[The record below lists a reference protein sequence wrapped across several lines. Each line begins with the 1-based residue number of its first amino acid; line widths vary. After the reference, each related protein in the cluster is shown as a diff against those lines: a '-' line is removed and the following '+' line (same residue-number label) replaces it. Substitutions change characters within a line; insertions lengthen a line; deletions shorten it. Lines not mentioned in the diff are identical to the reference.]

1 MARSPRSDST
11 PSLFADQAPRPLAD
25 RLRPRS
31 IDEVVGQDHLLKPE
45 GPIGR
50 MVAAHRIASM
60 ILWGPPGCGKTT
72 LARLLA
78 EHTDLHFEP
87 LSAIFSGVA
96 DLRKIFE
103 AARGR
108 RAAGQG
114 TLLFVD
120 EVHRFNRS
128 QQDAF
133 LPVVED
139 GTV

>member
-1 MARSPRSDST
+1 MNT
-11 PSLFADQAPRPLAD
+11 LFESQAPHPLAD
-25 RLRPRS
+25 LLRPKS
-31 IDEVVGQDHLLKPE
+31 LSDIVGQEHRIGPA

-96 DLRKIFE
+96 ELRKIFD

-120 EVHRFNRS
+120 EVHR
-128 QQDAF
+128 
-133 LPVVED
+133 
-139 GTV
+139 